1 MTLTMTRIS
10 RILPLTI
17 LFAAS
22 PIAAEAP
29 VASVYLAPH
38 RAVYEMRLGDIRQ
51 GTAITDVSGRM
62 VFEITGS
69 ECEGYTQNMRFVMQ
83 MTNRDGSAT
92 LTDMRSSSWE
102 DALARRY
109 RFNISNYKDQELEES
124 TNGSAVI
131 EDGKDGIKID
141 LQKPRIA
148 EVRLPGKIAF
158 PVVHSRMLITA
169 ARAGREVLEADV
181 YDGSDKGEKVYST
194 LALIGKARKGLG
206 TAASNVKN
214 GTRLK
219 DLASWPMSISYYDKG
234 KDKTDALPVYEISF
248 LFLENGVSD
257 NLVIDYGEF
266 SIKGTLT
273 EIELYEPTKCEAPK
287 Q

>member
-1 MTLTMTRIS
+1 MTPIIRRVS
-10 RILPLTI
+10 RSLPLA
-17 LFAAS
+17 LVFAAS
-22 PIAAEAP
+22 AIAAEAP
-29 VASVYLAPH
+29 VASVKLAPH
-38 RAVYEMRLGDIRQ
+38 RAIYEMRLGEVRQ
-51 GTAITDVSGRM
+51 GTAITEVTGRM

-83 MTNRDGSAT
+83 MANRDGSAT

-109 RFNISNYKDQELEES
+109 RFNVSNYKDQELEDS
-124 TNGSAVI
+124 TNGTAVM
-131 EDGKDGIKID
+131 EEGNDGIKVD
-141 LQKPRIA
+141 LQKPRQA
-148 EVRLPGKIAF
+148 EVKLSGKIAF
-158 PVVHSRMLITA
+158 PVLHSRMLIAA
-169 ARAGREVLEADV
+169 AREGKDSIEADV

-194 LALIGKARKGLG
+194 TALIGKARKGLG
-206 TAASNVKN
+206 NESSNVKN
-214 GTRLK
+214 GAKLK
-219 DLASWPMSISYYDKG
+219 DTISWPMTISYFDKG
-234 KDKTDALPVYEISF
+234 KDRTDALPVYEISF

-266 SIKGTLT
+266 SIKGSLA